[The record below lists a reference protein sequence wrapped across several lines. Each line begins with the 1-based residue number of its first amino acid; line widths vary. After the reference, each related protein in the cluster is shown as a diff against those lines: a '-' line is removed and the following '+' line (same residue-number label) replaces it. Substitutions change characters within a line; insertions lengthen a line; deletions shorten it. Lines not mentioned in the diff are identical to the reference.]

1 MPENSKGF
9 HWSMRLESLEFLSQ
23 ADASVIRN
31 SERPKAG
38 APDIEFTSCGGSS
51 VGWQRSETCGP
62 FWH

>member
-1 MPENSKGF
+1 MPENAKGF

-38 APDIEFTSCGGSS
+38 APKAEFTSGAGDG
-51 VGWQRSETCGP
+51 VE
-62 FWH
+62 